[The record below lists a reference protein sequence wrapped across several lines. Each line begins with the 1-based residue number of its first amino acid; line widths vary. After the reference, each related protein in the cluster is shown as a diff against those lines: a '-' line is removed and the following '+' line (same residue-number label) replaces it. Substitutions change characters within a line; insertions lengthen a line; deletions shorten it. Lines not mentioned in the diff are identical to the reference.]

1 VSHWPGRSNCTG
13 LHEALRFSDP
23 AEIAMF
29 DDMPVRLGG
38 HADQQQKD
46 RTGGRGMHARHRDID
61 KPFKDI
67 GHD

>member
-1 VSHWPGRSNCTG
+1 
-13 LHEALRFSDP
+13 
-23 AEIAMF
+23 MF

-67 GHD
+67 GHG